1 MEGGSSLKKKVVFVC
16 AHNAGKSRVAEAYL
30 KEIAGDRFEVS
41 SAGTTPA
48 DSANP
53 AAVEALAEK
62 GMSLREGPGVA
73 LSPDEA
79 TEADVVVTFGC
90 DVGGIAPEANAEDWS
105 LTDEAGRPLKDYG
118 EIRDA
123 IAERVADLAR
133 RLEG

>member
-1 MEGGSSLKKKVVFVC
+1 MDKKKVVFVC

-30 KEIAGDRFEVS
+30 QEIAGDRFDVS

-62 GMSLREGPGVA
+62 GLSLREGPGVA
-73 LSPDEA
+73 LTPDEA
-79 TEADVVVTFGC
+79 KEADVVVTFGC
-90 DVGGIAPEANAEDWS
+90 DVGGIAPGANVEDWA
-105 LTDEAGRPLKDYG
+105 LTDDSGQPLKDYG
-118 EIRDA
+118 QIRDA
-123 IAERVADLAR
+123 IAERVADLAK

>member
-1 MEGGSSLKKKVVFVC
+1 VDKKRIVFVC

-48 DSANP
+48 DSPNP

-62 GMSLREGPGVA
+62 GLPLRDGPGVA

-79 TEADVVVTFGC
+79 AGADVVVTFGC
-90 DVGGIAPEANAEDWS
+90 DVDDIAPGANVEDWA
-105 LTDEAGRPLKDYG
+105 LTDESGQPLKDYG

-123 IAERVADLAR
+123 IAERVADLAK
-133 RLEG
+133 RLDG